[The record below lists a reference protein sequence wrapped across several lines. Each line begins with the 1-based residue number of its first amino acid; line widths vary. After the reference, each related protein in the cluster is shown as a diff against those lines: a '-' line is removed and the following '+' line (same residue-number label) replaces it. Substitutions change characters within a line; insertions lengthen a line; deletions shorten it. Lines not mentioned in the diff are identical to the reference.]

1 MKVKVSRHKMIYVYC
16 MRFLTGIQTHPK
28 PNYNLAATS
37 GQRESQPSAVWPQA
51 PVPAIPARALCAA
64 VRSSYTQLTDQEP

>member
-28 PNYNLAATS
+28 PNYILAATP
-37 GQRESQPSAVWPQA
+37 GQRESQRSAVRLQA
-51 PVPAIPARALCAA
+51 PVPAIPAWALCGA
-64 VRSSYTQLTDQEP
+64 VRSNYTQLMDQEQ